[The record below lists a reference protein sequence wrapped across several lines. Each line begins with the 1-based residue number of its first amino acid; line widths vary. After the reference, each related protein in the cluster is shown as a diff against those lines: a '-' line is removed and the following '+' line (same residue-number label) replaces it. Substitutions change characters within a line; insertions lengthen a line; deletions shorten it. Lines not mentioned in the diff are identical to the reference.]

1 MAEMRGIKFNQLIT
15 YIVLTAWSLIVLFPL
30 WTLIV
35 NSFKPQ
41 KEIFKDPFGLPDTF
55 TLDGYK
61 AVWSSGRFD
70 LYFINSL
77 IVTILSLTLILFVG
91 SMAAYALAKWRSRA
105 SNFLYVFFIAGLMI
119 PIRLGTIDLVRLI
132 KALNLQDTIWSLIPV
147 YVAMGMPIATFVLT
161 AFIKELPN
169 EMFDA
174 AKVDGASEWQVYSII
189 VLPLMRP
196 ALATVAIFNMIKIW
210 NDFWFPLVFI
220 RAEESRTVALGVSL
234 LFGQYRTDWTRALA
248 VLSLA
253 AIPLLVLYI
262 LLAREFIK
270 GLTAGAV
277 KG

>member
-1 MAEMRGIKFNQLIT
+1 MRLNKPQLLFT
-15 YIVLTAWSLIVLFPL
+15 YIVLGAWSVIVLFPI

-41 KEIFKDPFGLPDTF
+41 KQIFKDPFGLPETF
-55 TLDGYK
+55 TLDGYRE
-61 AVWSSGRFD
+61 AWNNGRFD
-70 LYFINSL
+70 LYFINTL
-77 IVTILSLTLILFVG
+77 IVTAIALGLILFIG
-91 SMAAYALAKWRSRA
+91 SMAAYALAKWKSPI
-105 SNFLYVFFIAGLMI
+105 SNFLYIFFIAGLMI
-119 PIRLGTIDLVRLI
+119 PIRLGTLDLVRLI
-132 KALNLQDTIWSLIPV
+132 KTLNLQDTYWSLIPV

-161 AFIKELPN
+161 AFIKELPG
-169 EMFDA
+169 EMFEA
-174 AKVDGASEWQVYSII
+174 AKIDGASEWQVYSRI

-253 AIPLLVLYI
+253 AVPMLILYMI
-262 LLAREFIK
+262 LAREFIK

>member
-1 MAEMRGIKFNQLIT
+1 MSRKKFSLFIK
-15 YIVLTAWSLIVLFPL
+15 YILLTAWSIIVLFPI

-41 KEIFKDPFGLPDTF
+41 KDIFKDPFGLPKNF
-55 TLDGYK
+55 TLAGYEAAWK
-61 AVWSSGRFD
+61 TGRFD
-70 LYFINSL
+70 LYFTNSI
-77 IVTILSLTLILFVG
+77 IVTVISLTLILLVG
-91 SMAAYALAKWRSRA
+91 SLAAYALAKWKSKLT
-105 SNFLYVFFIAGLMI
+105 SFLYVFFIAGLMI
-119 PIRLGTIDLVRLI
+119 PIRLGTLDLVRLI
-132 KALNLQDTIWSLIPV
+132 KFLNLQDTIWSLIPV
-147 YVAMGMPIATFVLT
+147 YIAMGMPIATFVLT
-161 AFIKELPN
+161 AFIKELPG
-169 EMFDA
+169 EMFEA
-174 AKVDGASEWQVYSII
+174 AKIDGASEWQIYGTL

-220 RAEESRTVALGVSL
+220 RVEEARTVALGVSL

-253 AIPLLVLYI
+253 AVPLLILYV

>member
-1 MAEMRGIKFNQLIT
+1 MHWNRLQLFFT
-15 YIVLTAWSLIVLFPL
+15 YVVLTIWSVIVLFPI
-30 WTLIV
+30 WTLLI

-41 KEIFKDPFGLPDTF
+41 KQIFKDPFGLPDTF
-55 TLDGYK
+55 TLDGYRE
-61 AVWSSGRFD
+61 AWNTGRFD
-70 LYFINSL
+70 LYFINTI
-77 IVTILSLTLILFVG
+77 IVTVIALGLILFIG
-91 SMAAYALAKWRSRA
+91 SMAAYALAKWKSPVA
-105 SNFLYVFFIAGLMI
+105 SFLYVFFIAGLMI
-119 PIRLGTIDLVRLI
+119 PIRLGTLDLVRLI
-132 KALNLQDTIWSLIPV
+132 KALNLQDTYWSLIPV

-161 AFIKELPN
+161 AFIKELPG
-169 EMFDA
+169 EMFEA
-174 AKVDGASEWQVYSII
+174 AKIDGASEWQVYSRI

-196 ALATVAIFNMIKIW
+196 AMATVAIFNMIKIW

-253 AIPLLVLYI
+253 AVPMLILYV

>member
-1 MAEMRGIKFNQLIT
+1 MRRIKFSQVLT
-15 YIVLTAWSLIVLFPL
+15 YILLTVWSVIVLFPI
-30 WTLIV
+30 WTLLV
-35 NSFKPQ
+35 NSVKPQ
-41 KEIFKDPFGLPDTF
+41 KEIFRDPFGIPKNF

-61 AVWSSGRFD
+61 AAWGTGRFD
-70 LYFINSL
+70 LYFTNTL
-77 IVTILSLTLILFVG
+77 IVTVISLTLILLVG
-91 SMAAYALAKWRSRA
+91 SMAAYALAKWKSKA

-132 KALNLQDTIWSLIPV
+132 KILNLQDTIWSLIPV

-174 AKVDGASEWQVYSII
+174 AKVDGASEWQIYSSI

-220 RAEESRTVALGVSL
+220 RSEESRTVALGVSL

-248 VLSLA
+248 VLSMA
-253 AIPLLVLYI
+253 AIPLLILYVL
-262 LLAREFIK
+262 LSREFIK

>member
-1 MAEMRGIKFNQLIT
+1 MSRSIIARLPTYLI
-15 YIVLTAWSLIVLFPL
+15 LTAWSVVVLFPL

-41 KEIFKDPFGLPDTF
+41 KEIFKDPFGLPKNF
-55 TLDGYK
+55 TLAGYEAAWK
-61 AVWSSGRFD
+61 TGRFD
-70 LYFINSL
+70 LYFTNSI
-77 IVTILSLTLILFVG
+77 IVTLISLVLILAVG
-91 SMAAYALAKWRSRA
+91 SMAAYSLAKWKSWVT
-105 SNFLYVFFIAGLMI
+105 NFLYVFFIAGLMI

-132 KALNLQDTIWSLIPV
+132 KTLNLQDTIWSLIPV
-147 YVAMGMPIATFVLT
+147 YIAMGMPIATFVLT
-161 AFIKELPN
+161 AFIKDLPS

-174 AKVDGASEWQVYSII
+174 AKVDGASEWQTYLTI

-220 RAEESRTVALGVSL
+220 RVEEARTVALGVSL

-253 AIPLLVLYI
+253 AVPLLILYVL
-262 LLAREFIK
+262 LSRQFIK

>member
-1 MAEMRGIKFNQLIT
+1 MRLNKPQLLFT
-15 YIVLTAWSLIVLFPL
+15 YIVLGIWSLIVLFPI
-30 WTLIV
+30 WTLVV

-41 KEIFKDPFGLPDTF
+41 KQIFKDPFGLPETF
-55 TLDGYK
+55 TLDGYRE
-61 AVWSSGRFD
+61 AWNNGRFD
-70 LYFINSL
+70 LYFINTL
-77 IVTILSLTLILFVG
+77 IVTAIALGLILFIG
-91 SMAAYALAKWRSRA
+91 SMAAYALAKWKSPV
-105 SNFLYVFFIAGLMI
+105 SSFLYVFFIAGLMI
-119 PIRLGTIDLVRLI
+119 PIRLGTLDLVRLI
-132 KALNLQDTIWSLIPV
+132 KALNLQDTYWSLIPV

-161 AFIKELPN
+161 AFIKELPG
-169 EMFDA
+169 EMFEA
-174 AKVDGASEWQVYSII
+174 AKIDGATEWQVYSRI

-253 AIPLLVLYI
+253 AVPMLILYMI
-262 LLAREFIK
+262 LAREFIK

-277 KG
+277 KC

>member
-1 MAEMRGIKFNQLIT
+1 MRLKKPQLLFT
-15 YIVLTAWSLIVLFPL
+15 YIVLSVWSVIVLFPIWAL
-30 WTLIV
+30 VV

-41 KEIFKDPFGLPDTF
+41 KQIFKDPFGLPDTF
-55 TLDGYK
+55 TLDGYR
-61 AVWSSGRFD
+61 AAWNNGRFD
-70 LYFINSL
+70 LYFVNTL
-77 IVTILSLTLILFVG
+77 IVTAIALGLILFIG
-91 SMAAYALAKWRSRA
+91 SMAAYALAKWKSPV
-105 SNFLYVFFIAGLMI
+105 SNFLYIFFIAGLMI
-119 PIRLGTIDLVRLI
+119 PIRLGTLDLVRLI
-132 KALNLQDTIWSLIPV
+132 KALNLQDTYWSLIPV

-161 AFIKELPN
+161 AFIKELPG
-169 EMFDA
+169 EMFEA
-174 AKVDGASEWQVYSII
+174 AKIDGASEWQIYSRI

-253 AIPLLVLYI
+253 ALPMLILYM

>member
-1 MAEMRGIKFNQLIT
+1 MRLKKPQLLFT
-15 YIVLTAWSLIVLFPL
+15 YIVLSVWSVIVLFPI
-30 WTLIV
+30 WTLVV

-41 KEIFKDPFGLPDTF
+41 KQIFKDPFGLPDTF
-55 TLDGYK
+55 TLDGYR
-61 AVWSSGRFD
+61 AAWNNGRFD
-70 LYFINSL
+70 LYFVNTL
-77 IVTILSLTLILFVG
+77 IVTAIALGLILFIG
-91 SMAAYALAKWRSRA
+91 SMAAYALAKWKSPV
-105 SNFLYVFFIAGLMI
+105 SNFLYIFFIAGLMI
-119 PIRLGTIDLVRLI
+119 PIRLGTLDLVRLI
-132 KALNLQDTIWSLIPV
+132 KALNLQDTYWSLIPV

-161 AFIKELPN
+161 AFIKELPG
-169 EMFDA
+169 EMFEA
-174 AKVDGASEWQVYSII
+174 AKIDGASEWQIYSRI

-253 AIPLLVLYI
+253 ALPMLILYM

>member
-1 MAEMRGIKFNQLIT
+1 MNRKTLALIFK
-15 YIVLTAWSLIVLFPL
+15 YLILTLWSLIVLFPI
-30 WTLIV
+30 WTLII

-41 KEIFKDPFGLPDTF
+41 KEIFRDPFGLPKTF
-55 TLDGYK
+55 TLAGYQ
-61 AVWSSGRFD
+61 AAWNTGRFD
-70 LYFINSL
+70 VYFVNTL
-77 IVTILSLTLILFVG
+77 IVTVISLSLILLVG
-91 SMAAYALAKWRSRA
+91 SMAAYALAKWNSRLTG
-105 SNFLYVFFIAGLMI
+105 FLYVFFIAGLMI

-161 AFIKELPN
+161 AFIKELPQ

-174 AKVDGASEWQVYSII
+174 AKVDGASEWQVYSTM

-220 RAEESRTVALGVSL
+220 RSESARTVALGVSL

-253 AIPLLVLYI
+253 AVPLLILYV

>member
-1 MAEMRGIKFNQLIT
+1 MRWNKVQLAFT
-15 YIVLTAWSLIVLFPL
+15 YIILTVWSVVVMFPI

-35 NSFKPQ
+35 NSLKPQ
-41 KEIFKDPFGLPDTF
+41 KEIFKDPFGLPKTF
-55 TLDGYK
+55 TFDGYK
-61 AVWSSGRFD
+61 AAWSDGRFD
-70 LYFINSL
+70 LYFTNTL
-77 IVTILSLTLILFVG
+77 VVTFIALTLILLIG
-91 SMAAYALAKWRSRA
+91 SMAAYALAKWKSPV

-119 PIRLGTIDLVRLI
+119 PIRLGTLDLVRLI
-132 KALNLQDTIWSLIPV
+132 KALNLQDTYWSLIPV

-161 AFIKELPN
+161 AFIKELPG
-169 EMFDA
+169 EMFEA
-174 AKVDGASEWQVYSII
+174 AKIDGASELQIYSRI

-220 RAEESRTVALGVSL
+220 RAEEARTVALGVSL

-253 AIPLLVLYI
+253 AVPMLLLYI
-262 LLAREFIK
+262 ALAREFIK

>member
-1 MAEMRGIKFNQLIT
+1 MRLKKPQLLFT
-15 YIVLTAWSLIVLFPL
+15 YIVLSVWSIIVLFPI
-30 WTLIV
+30 WTLVV

-41 KEIFKDPFGLPDTF
+41 KQIFKDPFGLPETF
-55 TLDGYK
+55 TLDGYRE
-61 AVWSSGRFD
+61 AWNNGRFD
-70 LYFINSL
+70 LYFINTL
-77 IVTILSLTLILFVG
+77 IVTAIALGLILFIG
-91 SMAAYALAKWRSRA
+91 SMAAYALAKWKSPV
-105 SNFLYVFFIAGLMI
+105 SNFLYIFFIAGLMI
-119 PIRLGTIDLVRLI
+119 PIRLGTLDLVRLI
-132 KALNLQDTIWSLIPV
+132 KALNLQDTYWSLIPV

-161 AFIKELPN
+161 AFIKELPG
-169 EMFDA
+169 EMFEA
-174 AKVDGASEWQVYSII
+174 AKIDGASEWQVYSRI

-253 AIPLLVLYI
+253 ALPMLILYM

>member
-1 MAEMRGIKFNQLIT
+1 MSKKANSIIT
-15 YIVLTAWSLIVLFPL
+15 YIVLTVWSAIVLFPL
-30 WTLIV
+30 WTLII

-41 KEIFKDPFGLPDTF
+41 KEIFKDPFGFPKNFTF
-55 TLDGYK
+55 DGYIEAWK
-61 AVWSSGRFD
+61 NGRFD
-70 LYFINSL
+70 IYFINTL
-77 IVTILSLTLILFVG
+77 IVTTLSLILILWIG
-91 SMAAYALAKWRSRA
+91 SMAAYALAKWKSPL
-105 SNFLYVFFIAGLMI
+105 SNFLYIFFIAGLMI

-132 KALNLQDTIWSLIPV
+132 KALGLQDTIWSLIPI

-161 AFIKELPN
+161 AFIKELPE
-169 EMFDA
+169 EMFEA
-174 AKVDGASEWQVYSII
+174 ARIDGASEWQIYS
-189 VLPLMRP
+189 VVTVPLLRP

-220 RAEESRTVALGVSL
+220 RSEKARTVALGVSL

-253 AIPLLVLYI
+253 AIPLLILYVL
-262 LLAREFIK
+262 LSREFIK

>member
-1 MAEMRGIKFNQLIT
+1 M
-15 YIVLTAWSLIVLFPL
+15 IVLFPI

-41 KEIFKDPFGLPDTF
+41 KEIFRDPFGLPKDFTF
-55 TLDGYK
+55 AGYEAAWK
-61 AVWSSGRFD
+61 TGRFD
-70 LYFINSL
+70 LYFTNTI
-77 IVTILSLTLILFVG
+77 IVTVISLTLILLVG
-91 SMAAYALAKWRSRA
+91 SMAAYALAKWKSPVT
-105 SNFLYVFFIAGLMI
+105 NVLYIFFIAGLMI

-147 YVAMGMPIATFVLT
+147 YIAMGMPIATFVLT
-161 AFIKELPN
+161 AFIKELPR

-174 AKVDGASEWQVYSII
+174 AKVDGASEWQIYGTI

-220 RAEESRTVALGVSL
+220 RVEEARTVALGVSL

-253 AIPLLVLYI
+253 AVPLLILYI
-262 LLAREFIK
+262 VLAREFIK

>member
-253 AIPLLVLYI
+253 AIPLLVLYV

>member
-1 MAEMRGIKFNQLIT
+1 
-15 YIVLTAWSLIVLFPL
+15 VLFPL
-30 WTLIV
+30 WTLII

-41 KEIFKDPFGLPDTF
+41 KEIFKDPFGFPKNFTF
-55 TLDGYK
+55 DGYIAAWK
-61 AVWSSGRFD
+61 TGRFD
-70 LYFINSL
+70 VYFTNTL
-77 IVTILSLTLILFVG
+77 IVTVLSLTLILLVG
-91 SMAAYALAKWRSRA
+91 SMAAYALAKWKSPFA
-105 SNFLYVFFIAGLMI
+105 NFLYVFFIAGLMI
-119 PIRLGTIDLVRLI
+119 PIRLGTIDLVRLV

-174 AKVDGASEWQVYSII
+174 AKVDGASEWQIYSKI
-189 VLPLMRP
+189 VVPLMRP

-220 RAEESRTVALGVSL
+220 RSEGARTVALGVSL

-253 AIPLLVLYI
+253 AVPLLILYVL
-262 LLAREFIK
+262 LSREFIK

>member
-1 MAEMRGIKFNQLIT
+1 
-15 YIVLTAWSLIVLFPL
+15 VVVLFPI
-30 WTLIV
+30 WTLLV

-41 KEIFKDPFGLPDTF
+41 KEIFKDPFGLPSNF

-61 AVWSSGRFD
+61 AAWNTGHFD
-70 LYFINSL
+70 LYFTNTL
-77 IVTILSLTLILFVG
+77 IVTTISLTLILLIG
-91 SMAAYALAKWRSRA
+91 SMAAYALAKWKSWV
-105 SNFLYVFFIAGLMI
+105 SNALYVFFIAGLMI
-119 PIRLGTIDLVRLI
+119 PIRLGTLDLVRLI
-132 KALNLQDTIWSLIPV
+132 KALNLQDTYWSLIPV

-161 AFIKELPN
+161 AFIKELPA
-169 EMFDA
+169 EMFEA
-174 AKVDGASEWQVYSII
+174 AKMDGATEWQVFGRI

-253 AIPLLVLYI
+253 AVPMLILYV